1 RQPGEE
7 RRRRPLCLRLHQG
20 GVEHGLPKP
29 RRRSARAGHCG
40 GLPASV
46 PCPHRHGWRGGTGR
60 TRRERG
66 RHAQG
71 RGCAHALGQ
80 RLVHQ
85 LRWQPDSLVTELRM
99 AAPVE
104 FYFDFASPYGYLAST
119 QIDAIAERHGRSV
132 DWHPMLLGAVFRVTG
147 GQPLTGIPMKG
158 EYTAHDLLRF
168 AGFLDVPFRMPDPM
182 PMHPVA
188 AARAYYWREQAEGPG
203 PAKVFAK
210 AMLHAHFGEG
220 RDLSRPDA
228 IAELADA

>member
-1 RQPGEE
+1 
-7 RRRRPLCLRLHQG
+7 
-20 GVEHGLPKP
+20 
-29 RRRSARAGHCG
+29 
-40 GLPASV
+40 
-46 PCPHRHGWRGGTGR
+46 
-60 TRRERG
+60 
-66 RHAQG
+66 
-71 RGCAHALGQ
+71 
-80 RLVHQ
+80 
-85 LRWQPDSLVTELRM
+85 M

-228 IAELADA
+228 IAELADAAGLDSKAMLEGMQSQSVKERLRSVTEEAIGKGVFGSPFVIVDGEGFWGADRLDQVERWLATGGW